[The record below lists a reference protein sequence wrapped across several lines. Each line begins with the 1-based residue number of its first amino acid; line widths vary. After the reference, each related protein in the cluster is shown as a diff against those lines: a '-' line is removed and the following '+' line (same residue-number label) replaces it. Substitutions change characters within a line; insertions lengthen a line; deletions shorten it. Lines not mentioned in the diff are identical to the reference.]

1 MLITRHTHL
10 PIIVAAALAG
20 GMIGL
25 QPSARAADLGGDCCG
40 DLEARIAELEE
51 TTARKGNRKVSLTVS
66 GWVNEAIFLWDDGVE
81 HDAYVGTNYVEQ
93 SRFRFVGEAKINK
106 DVSAGYTLEIGVQG
120 HPSNRW
126 DQDNISSQSPAEANR
141 EYALNLRKSS
151 WFLKSKTY
159 GKFTVGYDAMATY
172 HLLDDA
178 DPTLTRNVN
187 DVEGAGVFLA
197 AFKLRSD
204 GNYIGKLRWTDALRG
219 IANTTPGDGLRRDI
233 IRYDTPEWHGFS
245 GAAAFGETY
254 IGDLMAQYKG
264 EIGDYMLLVRGGW
277 GWSNDPGSTMEG
289 TLGSFVVGGTSC
301 ISGSSTTTS
310 TPDFHCRWGGVGSTI
325 MHNPTGLFLY
335 GGWGQITATT
345 AHVFPVGTVYEP
357 TSNMFFLQPG
367 IERKWFDLGKTNIF
381 AEYRRDDSGS
391 AVGRTL
397 SSNVDTWQGG
407 IVQKIDNAD
416 MLLYLVYQNSS
427 GDVTGNAVTAAAG
440 YAPVGKTSL
449 DPFQVVVVGS
459 KINF

>member
-1 MLITRHTHL
+1 MLIGRHARFAIAVSFAFTG
-10 PIIVAAALAG
+10 AMAE
-20 GMIGL
+20 L
-25 QPSARAADLGGDCCG
+25 QANAADLGGDCCG

-51 TTARKGNRKVSLTVS
+51 TTARKGNRAVSVTVS
-66 GWVNEAIFLWDDGVE
+66 GWVNEAIFLWDDGVRK
-81 HDAYVGTNYVEQ
+81 DAYVGTNYVEQ
-93 SRFRFVGEAKINK
+93 SRFRFVGEAKISK
-106 DVSAGYTLEIGVQG
+106 DVSAGYTLEVGVQG

-126 DQDNISSQSPAEANR
+126 DQDNIASQSPSEANR
-141 EYALNLRKSS
+141 ENALNLRKSS
-151 WFLKSKTY
+151 WFMKSKTY
-159 GKFTVGYDAMATY
+159 GKVTVGLDAMATY

-204 GNYIGKLRWTDALRG
+204 GEYIGGLRWTDALRG
-219 IANTTPGDGLRRDI
+219 IANSTPGDGLRRDI
-233 IRYDTPEWHGFS
+233 VRYDTPEWHGFS
-245 GAAAFGETY
+245 AAAAIGETY

-264 EIGDYMLLVRGGW
+264 DIGDYTLVARGGW
-277 GWSNDPGSTMEG
+277 GWSNDPGTMEVG
-289 TLGSFVVGGTSC
+289 PLGNFVVGGTAC
-301 ISGSSTTTS
+301 ISGSTTVTS
-310 TPDFHCRWGGVGSTI
+310 KPDFHCRWGGVGSTI

-335 GGWGQITATT
+335 GGWGQFTT
-345 AHVFPVGTVYEP
+345 TTEHVFPVGTQFDP

-391 AVGRTL
+391 AVGKTV

-407 IVQKIDNAD
+407 LVQKIDNAD

-427 GDVTGNAVTAAAG
+427 GDVVGNEVTAKAKQ
-440 YAPVGKTSL
+440 APVGKTSL
-449 DPFQVVVVGS
+449 DPFQIVVIGS